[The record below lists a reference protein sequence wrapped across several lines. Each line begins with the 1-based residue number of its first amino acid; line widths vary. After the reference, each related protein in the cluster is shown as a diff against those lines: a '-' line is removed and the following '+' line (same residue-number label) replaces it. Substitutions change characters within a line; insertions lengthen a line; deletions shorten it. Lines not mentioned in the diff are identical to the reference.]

1 MTAPRRL
8 SHGGVSRSH
17 RKATLLFC
25 LRILFWVLRLS
36 CDGLQLVKQSDSGS
50 TSGTAA
56 PIIDDDDVVHV
67 DLVQLVTVCAALADV
82 PSVEAAA
89 CRTRKNT
96 RLWVAAVAQCPP
108 APATAA
114 NSIRSLACMRKCSD
128 YVA

>member
-1 MTAPRRL
+1 
-8 SHGGVSRSH
+8 
-17 RKATLLFC
+17 
-25 LRILFWVLRLS
+25 LRILFWALRLS